1 MEILIVLIVMVVI
14 MLVAARFDN
23 ADGSSA
29 KTADGDAKKYSSLD
43 DEDDTTSP
51 SLTARF
57 MVGNINHDED

>member
-1 MEILIVLIVMVVI
+1 MEILAILVAVVGVMLI
-14 MLVAARFDN
+14 AARFDN

-29 KTADGDAKKYSSLD
+29 KTADGDAKYSSLG
-43 DEDDTTSP
+43 DDTTSP